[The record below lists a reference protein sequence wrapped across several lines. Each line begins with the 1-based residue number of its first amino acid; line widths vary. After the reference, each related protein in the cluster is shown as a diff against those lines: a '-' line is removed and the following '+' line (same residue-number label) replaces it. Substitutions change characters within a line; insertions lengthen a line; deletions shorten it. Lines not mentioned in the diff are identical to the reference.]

1 MIREDEILY
10 KIDVIIRYLKE
21 HKGYDYKLYNRLC
34 PDTNIEPDSNVVEYA
49 EDVLDI
55 VKEMIKVGNNYK
67 YEKDYYLLALK
78 RVIGSRDK
86 VFEEVIEEVHFL
98 KDIYTEEEI
107 HSKLIE
113 EIDKNANIKM

>member
-34 PDTNIEPDSNVVEYA
+34 SDTNIEPDSNIVEYA

-55 VKEMIKVGNNYK
+55 VKEIFKVGNNYK

-78 RVIGSRDK
+78 RVIGSIDD
-86 VFEEVIEEVHFL
+86 VLAEVHFL

-113 EIDKNANIKM
+113 EIDKEC

>member
-34 PDTNIEPDSNVVEYA
+34 PDNNVEPDSNIVEYA
-49 EDVLDI
+49 FDVLDI
-55 VKEMIKVGNNYK
+55 VKEMFKVEKSYK

-78 RVIGSRDK
+78 KSDRKDRWCTRRGSLFKRYLYRRRDT
-86 VFEEVIEEVHFL
+86 
-98 KDIYTEEEI
+98 Y
-107 HSKLIE
+107 
-113 EIDKNANIKM
+113 

>member
-34 PDTNIEPDSNVVEYA
+34 PDNDVEPDSNIVEYA
-49 EDVLDI
+49 FDVLDI
-55 VKEMIKVGNNYK
+55 VKEMFKVEKSYK

-78 RVIGSRDK
+78 RVIGSIDD
-86 VFEEVIEEVHFL
+86 VLAEVHFL

-113 EIDKNANIKM
+113 EIDKEC

>member
-1 MIREDEILY
+1 MIREAEILY

-34 PDTNIEPDSNVVEYA
+34 PDTNIEPDSNIVEYA

-55 VKEMIKVGNNYK
+55 VKEIFKVGNNYK

-78 RVIGSRDK
+78 RVIGSIDD
-86 VFEEVIEEVHFL
+86 VLAEVHFL

-113 EIDKNANIKM
+113 EIDKEC

>member
-21 HKGYDYKLYNRLC
+21 HKGYDS
-34 PDTNIEPDSNVVEYA
+34 NIVEYA

-55 VKEMIKVGNNYK
+55 VKEIFKVGNNYK

-78 RVIGSRDK
+78 GVIGSIDD
-86 VFEEVIEEVHFL
+86 VLAEVHFL

-113 EIDKNANIKM
+113 EIDKEC